1 MATAW
6 ALYVMMWVQ
15 VLPTPVRPKISYQ
28 AQRIEKMTFVN
39 QSDCEWMKDWIESEH
54 ALPNLNMIGAIPM
67 EDCVQVPVP

>member
-54 ALPNLNMIGAIPM
+54 ALPSLNMIGAIPM